1 MRNADE
7 KMQILLVHAQTETQT
22 EAPKSEC
29 CWSPNQDHCE
39 KFLLNLISF
48 RRPSL
53 PSASFEG
60 EGPCTNDVSREGG
73 YQSSDHRKKG
83 CVILVLTREKG
94 SKILQTSYM
103 NDPRGG
109 TS

>member
-1 MRNADE
+1 MHGTDGS
-7 KMQILLVHAQTETQT
+7 
-22 EAPKSEC
+22 PKSE
-29 CWSPNQDHCE
+29 SAVGPPNQDHCE

-48 RRPSL
+48 RRPFL

-73 YQSSDHRKKG
+73 YQSSDLRKKG

-94 SKILQTSYM
+94 SKISKILQMSYM

-109 TS
+109 PADRGGKGWRLR

>member
-7 KMQILLVHAQTETQT
+7 KMQILLVHAYTDGS
-22 EAPKSEC
+22 PKSECC

-60 EGPCTNDVSREGG
+60 EGPCTNDVIREEG
-73 YQSSDHRKKG
+73 
-83 CVILVLTREKG
+83 L
-94 SKILQTSYM
+94 SKF
-103 NDPRGG
+103 
-109 TS
+109 